1 MRPTKIQVIDDSK
14 LVHTMFSLMFRK
26 IKQIHAFNG
35 VEALDQLRGQRDV
48 DLIFLDI
55 NMPEMNGLEFLR
67 QIKADR
73 FLCQIPVIII
83 STEGKEQDTV
93 RGLESGA
100 VAYVRKP
107 FRTEAVIELVERVPP
122 AVPPPA
128 CAPRPAEQTAASA

>member
-35 VEALDQLRGQRDV
+35 VEALDQLRAQRDV

-73 FLCQIPVIII
+73 FLCEIPVIII

-100 VAYVRKP
+100 VAYVKKP
-107 FRTEAVIELVERVPP
+107 FRTEAVIELVERVVP
-122 AVPPPA
+122 AVPA
-128 CAPRPAEQTAASA
+128 AMCAPRPVEKIAVSA